1 MRTSQSHNTPTTQ
14 PDLTPNAARLLQ
26 HQLSEAESFVRE
38 TAQTLTEYGTKRY
51 QGVHEHTRVY
61 NLVAAKAI
69 LELASLARPAF
80 KELAD
85 ELGVLTNTVDKLKA
99 SEEEAFPPNPY
110 NDMLAPNPKGEAAY
124 FRELKTLGK
133 ALDRIAAH
141 IEKIS
146 SSLNTKGADVQMS
159 AFIPRDESQDFES
172 ATFHDG
178 CGRDDD
184 DFAWGGGRDWTP
196 SSDEQTY

>member
-1 MRTSQSHNTPTTQ
+1 MKTSHARNTPTIETA
-14 PDLTPNAARLLQ
+14 LTPNAARVLEHYLGD
-26 HQLSEAESFVRE
+26 AESFVRE

-85 ELGVLTNTVDKLKA
+85 ELGVVTDNVDKLKA
-99 SEEEAFPPNPY
+99 SEEYAFPPNPY
-110 NDMLAPNPKGEAAY
+110 NDLLAPNPKGEAAF

-146 SSLNTKGADVQMS
+146 GSLNTKGADVQMT
-159 AFIPRDESQDFES
+159 AFSTRAYDQSC
-172 ATFHDG
+172 HDLE
-178 CGRDDD
+178 DTS
-184 DFAWGGGRDWTP
+184 FGGGRDWAP
-196 SSDEQTY
+196 SSDEQSY